1 MDINKLI
8 NDFKK
13 YDSAT
18 VQNAMILVRGYVDA
32 NEDYTS
38 PDLKS
43 YNFYE
48 TIVGVAVTGKV
59 TPLNEPQN
67 KIDFDDLY
75 RNVIN
80 SEFPSIIVLQDIE
93 KENGRAACIGDVML
107 IWLRL

>member
-43 YNFYE
+43 YNFY
-48 TIVGVAVTGKV
+48 
-59 TPLNEPQN
+59 
-67 KIDFDDLY
+67 
-75 RNVIN
+75 
-80 SEFPSIIVLQDIE
+80 
-93 KENGRAACIGDVML
+93 
-107 IWLRL
+107 

>member
-59 TPLNEPQN
+59 TLLNEPQN

-75 RNVIN
+75 RNVLIQN
-80 SEFPSIIVLQDIE
+80 FLQLLFSKI
-93 KENGRAACIGDVML
+93 
-107 IWLRL
+107 

>member
-1 MDINKLI
+1 MNINKLI

-67 KIDFDDLY
+67 KIESSL
-75 RNVIN
+75 
-80 SEFPSIIVLQDIE
+80 SEPLCAHAIYHLLLS
-93 KENGRAACIGDVML
+93 
-107 IWLRL
+107 